1 MKITALYDEN
11 GVILA
16 AAEHTGRYDDPVPV
30 ASTPGTKV
38 ATFEVP
44 TEAARSR
51 LDEICLSHQVDV
63 AAQRLVRAKV
73 HPKSK
78 S

>member
-11 GVILA
+11 GTILA
-16 AAEHTGRYDDPVPV
+16 AAVHTGRYDDPVPV

-38 ATFEVP
+38 ATFDVP
-44 TEAARSR
+44 AEAAHSR

-63 AAQRLVRAKV
+63 GAQRLFRAKT
-73 HPKSK
+73 PAK
-78 S
+78 

>member
-16 AAEHTGRYDDPVPV
+16 AAEHTGRYNHPVPV
-30 ASTPGTKV
+30 ASKAGTKV
-38 ATFEVP
+38 GTFDVPAEV
-44 TEAARSR
+44 AHSR

-63 AAQRLVRAKV
+63 GAQRLIRAKV
-73 HPKSK
+73 QSKPKQ
-78 S
+78 